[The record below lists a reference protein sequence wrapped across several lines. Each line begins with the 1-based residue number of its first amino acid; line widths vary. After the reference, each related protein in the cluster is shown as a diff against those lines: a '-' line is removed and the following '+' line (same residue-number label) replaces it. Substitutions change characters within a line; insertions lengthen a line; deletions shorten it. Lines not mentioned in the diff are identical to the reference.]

1 MLGQP
6 HSSRPKLQN
15 RLGVPSISSGRGATR
30 KRGLVTCVSPWDHLP
45 LGSLLTAAPSQPA
58 AAMGAGSS
66 TDGECARVSHEYR
79 RREAERARRIVNPR
93 RYGSPDALPETE
105 HTPPVRTTQPAAPSP
120 ISPKVAPQPEQP
132 APPQP
137 APGGPP
143 AGQVL
148 IALQVPPG
156 CQPGQLISAQHNGQT
171 IQAACPPGCPPGAT
185 FQVQVPAVTT

>member
-1 MLGQP
+1 MGGSA
-6 HSSRPKLQN
+6 SSP
-15 RLGVPSISSGRGATR
+15 
-30 KRGLVTCVSPWDHLP
+30 
-45 LGSLLTAAPSQPA
+45 
-58 AAMGAGSS
+58 
-66 TDGECARVSHEYR
+66 EARVSHEYR
-79 RREAERARRIVNPR
+79 RREAERARRIMNPR

-105 HTPPVRTTQPAAPSP
+105 YVPPVRTTAPAPQKVAPSP
-120 ISPKVAPQPEQP
+120 EREPQPTPQPE
-132 APPQP
+132 P

-171 IQAACPPGCPPGAT
+171 IQVACPPGFPPGAT

>member
-1 MLGQP
+1 MIKELAAF
-6 HSSRPKLQN
+6 R
-15 RLGVPSISSGRGATR
+15 ATR
-30 KRGLVTCVSPWDHLP
+30 AQLDADAT
-45 LGSLLTAAPSQPA
+45 
-58 AAMGAGSS
+58 
-66 TDGECARVSHEYR
+66 E
-79 RREAERARRIVNPR
+79 REAERARRIMNPR

-105 HTPPVRTTQPAAPSP
+105 YVPPVRTTAPAPQKVAPSP
-120 ISPKVAPQPEQP
+120 EREPQPERP

-171 IQAACPPGCPPGAT
+171 IQVACPPGCPPGAT